1 MKHFIRKVPGN
12 NNEKFHLT
20 GLRASERKSMDYTQL
35 NDGKTKVSG
44 LSLGTWSYADVS
56 LWGACDREAAAATLR
71 EALDRGI
78 NLIDTAERDGRTDF
92 LTGYFYVKN
101 SRKMNT
107 IYDGGLVY
115 GGCASV
121 CQRNY

>member
-1 MKHFIRKVPGN
+1 
-12 NNEKFHLT
+12 
-20 GLRASERKSMDYTQL
+20 MDYTLL
-35 NDGKTKVSG
+35 NAGKTKVSG

-56 LWGACDREAAAATLR
+56 LGGACDREAAAATLR

-92 LTGYFYVKN
+92 LTREGVLNHGKK
-101 SRKMNT
+101 SRKRNI

-115 GGCASV
+115 DGCASV
-121 CQRNY
+121 CQGNNQGLHAVFR